1 MQETQVQ
8 SLVGELRSPTAGPKI
23 KKPEKVGHSP
33 SPKEFII
40 GGKTNMTATTLRV
53 IYPRHEP
60 MTTSLAAICVLCG
73 HSSLV
78 AKGVHLT

>member
-23 KKPEKVGHSP
+23 KKKKKTKRQGIVL

-40 GGKTNMTATTLRV
+40 GGKTNMTATTL
-53 IYPRHEP
+53 
-60 MTTSLAAICVLCG
+60 
-73 HSSLV
+73 
-78 AKGVHLT
+78 